1 METVHVLVVSD
12 NQSDIEQI
20 RDLLA
25 TSSGAMV
32 RFHVESEMD
41 YASALRSLVRNQYDV
56 YLVDQIVPGSQMS
69 GTDLV
74 KKANAGGCR
83 SPVLVLT
90 TLPDEDMDWALDDAG
105 AAGHVNKHLDFHER
119 TFRNAI
125 RTAIKHNK
133 DVTEVRE
140 QLRELQRQVAELI
153 QAFERR
159 T

>member
-1 METVHVLVVSD
+1 
-12 NQSDIEQI
+12 
-20 RDLLA
+20 
-25 TSSGAMV
+25 
-32 RFHVESEMD
+32 
-41 YASALRSLVRNQYDV
+41 
-56 YLVDQIVPGSQMS
+56 MS

-119 TFRNAI
+119 TLRNAI